1 MIYTNVQKGD
11 EKMNLINILKI
22 IVKKED
28 DKLDFE
34 KIAME
39 WLLQKKIGIKESTY
53 AKYEY
58 MIN

>member
-39 WLLQKKIGIKESTY
+39 WLLKKKIGIKESTY